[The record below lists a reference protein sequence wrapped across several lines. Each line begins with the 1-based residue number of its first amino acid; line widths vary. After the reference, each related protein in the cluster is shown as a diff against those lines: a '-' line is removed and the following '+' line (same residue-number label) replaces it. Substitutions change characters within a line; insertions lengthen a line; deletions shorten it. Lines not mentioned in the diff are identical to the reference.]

1 MTFGRETAIA
11 RVAIAVIG
19 LHYADVAFFQ
29 PEPGTSAGDH
39 WVSGLVPL
47 ALLAVLAA
55 LYPKLRP
62 GLRATLAIS
71 LGFFA
76 LGSGIVTSF
85 WHARDEGAAGVDY
98 TGFLATLGG
107 AALVAVGVATLWR
120 SRKLDR
126 MTRRYP
132 RRLVISLAG
141 FLVGFQ
147 VITGAIL
154 GYYATHRPSSGV
166 TENPDLGRAHEDVS
180 MTTSDGLE
188 LQGWYLPSRNRAAV
202 IVFPGRSGA
211 KQAHART
218 LAGHG
223 YGVLL
228 FDNRGQGVSEGD
240 PNAFGWDD
248 EKDVDAALDFLA
260 RRPDV
265 DPDRIGG
272 LGLSVGGEVMLE
284 TAAHTDRLRAVVSEG
299 AGARTYKE
307 DHQMPGPQRWYGLP
321 YFVMASAMT
330 ALFSNTMPPESLKEL
345 VRDIPPRPVFLVH
358 AKGETLNDVYYRSAG
373 KPENWAIWE
382 VPGAK
387 HVGGLDA
394 QPEEYER
401 RVTAF
406 FDRELS
412 PQS

>member
-1 MTFGRETAIA
+1 MTSSRETAIA
-11 RVAIAVIG
+11 RAAIAVIG
-19 LHYADVAFFQ
+19 VHYADIAFFR
-29 PEPGTSAGDH
+29 PEPGTSAVDH
-39 WVSGLVPL
+39 LVSGLVPL
-47 ALLAVLAA
+47 ALLAALAV
-55 LYPKLRP
+55 LYPAMRP
-62 GLRATLAIS
+62 GLRATLVLS
-71 LGFFA
+71 FGLFA
-76 LGSGIVTSF
+76 LASGIVTSV
-85 WHARDEGAAGVDY
+85 WHARDDGASGVDW
-98 TGFLATLGG
+98 TGFLATAGG
-107 AALVAVGVATLWR
+107 ATLVAIAMTTLWR

-132 RRLVISLAG
+132 RRLLISIVA
-141 FLVGFQ
+141 FFVGFQ
-147 VITGAIL
+147 VLTGAIL

-166 TENPDLGRAHEDVS
+166 TENPDLGRAHEDVT
-180 MTTSDGLE
+180 MKTSDGLD

-211 KQAHART
+211 KQDHARA

-248 EKDVDAALDFLA
+248 EKDVEAGLDFLES
-260 RRPDV
+260 RPDV
-265 DPDRIGG
+265 DVGRIGA
-272 LGLSVGGEVMLE
+272 LGLSVGGETMLQ

-307 DHQMPGPQRWYGLP
+307 DHEMPGPQRWYGMP
-321 YFVMASAMT
+321 YFVMASATT

-345 VRDIPPRPVFLVH
+345 VKDIPPRPVFLIH

-373 KPENWAIWE
+373 EPENWAVWE

-394 QPEEYER
+394 RPEEYER

-406 FDRELS
+406 FDRELL
-412 PQS
+412 PRG